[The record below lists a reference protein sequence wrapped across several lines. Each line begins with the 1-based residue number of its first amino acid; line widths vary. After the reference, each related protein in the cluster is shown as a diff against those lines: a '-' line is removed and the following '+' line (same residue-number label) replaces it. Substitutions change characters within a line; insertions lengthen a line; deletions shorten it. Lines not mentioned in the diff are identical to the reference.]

1 MIKLIATDMDG
12 TLFTS
17 NQEITPYNLAAIRQ
31 AQKSGVRFM
40 IATGRNIE
48 TIRPTLE
55 KYELSCGLILMNG
68 AEVRDEEGNI
78 ISTTNIDHSILP
90 RLSKALED
98 RGYIPEYMTNR
109 FSQVCGSKEKTDLSM
124 GYRMLSLDRNHEI
137 SSIEEAIELGRNSLF
152 KRTTERNDTLEDFLS
167 KNLEIRKV
175 IVFHPD
181 TDKNRRNREELAKE
195 FPELSIL
202 SSYPENIEI
211 NSIDA
216 QKGFG
221 LEKAIRKMGITKEEV
236 AVFGD
241 GYNDISLFQL
251 FPNSYATKNGEPE
264 ILKMAKEVIPSNN
277 ESGVGIKINELL
289 YRNKIEK

>member
-1 MIKLIATDMDG
+1 MIKLIVTDMDG

-48 TIRPTLE
+48 TMRPTLE

-109 FSQVCGSKEKTDLSM
+109 FSQVCGTIEKTDLSM

-137 SSIEEAIELGRNSLF
+137 SSIEEAIELGKNSLF
-152 KRTTERNDTLEDFLS
+152 KRTTERNDTLEEFLS

-181 TDKNRRNREELAKE
+181 ADKNKRNREELAKE

-211 NSIDA
+211 NSINA
-216 QKGFG
+216 QKGYG
-221 LEKAIRKMGITKEEV
+221 LEKAIQKMGIKKEEV

-241 GYNDISLFQL
+241 GMNDISMFQL
-251 FPNSYATKNGEPE
+251 FPNSY
-264 ILKMAKEVIPSNN
+264 IH
-277 ESGVGIKINELL
+277 
-289 YRNKIEK
+289 